1 MFSIYGDKVGILA
14 KCFYKLYY
22 MVDNYEEQ
30 NPIYKHLKVSI
41 TKWRGIWTI
50 CNSLIHTTVRRYC
63 YYRFWLS
70 FHQLYTRKGDELVI
84 VTPPSPRVILPQ
96 FSHKTRPYISVSF
109 GQSKLVRF
117 RFNLTVRAIL
127 IDKMDTVT
135 SITSTK
141 NHSAI
146 IN

>member
-96 FSHKTRPYISVSF
+96 FSHKTRPYLNHLDNPNIIVFWCSPTIRV
-109 GQSKLVRF
+109 
-117 RFNLTVRAIL
+117 IL
-127 IDKMDTVT
+127 IYKMDSVRPTT
-135 SITSTK
+135 SCELI
-141 NHSAI
+141 
-146 IN
+146 